1 MERKTLIL
9 MSIAVILW
17 IIGTILLYRKGE
29 SNVVIISSGI
39 IILIG
44 FITLLKRKK
53 IT

>member
-17 IIGTILLYRKGE
+17 IIGTILLYKKGE
-29 SNVVIISSGI
+29 SNAVIISTGI
-39 IILIG
+39 IILTG
-44 FITLLKRKK
+44 FFTQIKRKK